1 MRRILNQE
9 TILKEIEK
17 QIKNGNSYMDSV
29 LDYCEKNNLEV
40 ESIGEIVKKSP
51 IIKEKIKKE
60 AKNLLMVKE

>member
-1 MRRILNQE
+1 MRQILNQE
-9 TILKEIEK
+9 TILKEIER
-17 QIKNGNSYMDSV
+17 QIKGGNSYTDAV